1 MTDETDLNWKTRGLK
16 AWLWLQAH
24 PVVLAAGG
32 GFLAGWILPKLAVL
46 LWG

>member
-24 PVVLAAGG
+24 PVVFAAGA
-32 GFLAGWILPKLAVL
+32 GFLAGALLPRVVGWFL
-46 LWG
+46 